1 MHANS
6 STPVGGVCDARF
18 APVRKAF
25 ADNFARHDEIGAA
38 VTLFVDGRKVVDL
51 WGGWADRARTR
62 PWTEDTLVNFY
73 SVGKAITATCVLLM
87 VQRGLLD
94 LDSPV
99 VRWWPQFGASGKEAI
114 TLRQLMS
121 HRGGLPS
128 VRAPLPAD
136 AMLDWRRMT
145 EALEAQ
151 APWWTPGDNHGY
163 HVNTFGYLLG
173 EPVRRVTGKS
183 LGTVL
188 RDEIAAP
195 LGADVYI
202 GLPRSEHDRVADFLH
217 PQRAAPAADAPPVR
231 PIPPSAMTREQL
243 MRACAYGNPIG
254 ISGGPQVVNTE
265 AWRLAEIP
273 STNGHGTARG
283 VARIYGALLEGL
295 LDRDLMGEATSEH
308 SHGQDL
314 ILERPSR
321 FGLGYQL
328 TQEERPLGPNPRAF
342 GHFGAGGSLGFCD
355 PDAGVAFAYLMNDMG
370 PRWQNPR
377 NGALIKAIYES
388 LG

>member
-1 MHANS
+1 MTAKT
-6 STPVGGVCDARF
+6 STPIDGVCDARF
-18 APVRKAF
+18 APVREAF
-25 ADNFARHDEIGAA
+25 AANFAQHGEIGAA
-38 VTLFVDGRKVVDL
+38 MTVFVGGRKVVDL

-62 PWTEDTLVNFY
+62 PWAEDTLVNFY
-73 SVGKAITATCVLLM
+73 SVGKAISATCVLLM

-99 VRWWPQFGASGKEAI
+99 VRWWPQFGAAGKEAI

-128 VRAPLPAD
+128 VQAPLPAD

-145 EALEAQ
+145 EALGAQ
-151 APWWTPGDNHGY
+151 APWWTPGTNHGY

-173 EPVRRVTGKS
+173 EPVRRAAGVS

-188 RDEIAAP
+188 RNEIAGP
-195 LGADVYI
+195 LGADAYI
-202 GLPRSEHDRVADFLH
+202 GLPRSEHRRVADYLH
-217 PQRAAPAADAPPVR
+217 PQRTAPAVEAPPV
-231 PIPPSAMTREQL
+231 PLGSLTAEQL
-243 MRACAYGNPIG
+243 MRACAYGNPAG
-254 ISGGPQVVNTE
+254 VSGGPKVVNTE
-265 AWRLAEIP
+265 AWRLAEVP

-283 VARIYGALLEGL
+283 VARIYRALLDGL
-295 LDRDLMGEATSEH
+295 LDSDLLAEATTEH

-328 TQEERPLGPNPRAF
+328 TQEGRPLGPNPRAF

-355 PDAGVAFAYLMNDMG
+355 PDADVAFGYLMNDMG

-377 NGALIKAIYES
+377 NGGLIKAVYDS
-388 LG
+388 L

>member
-1 MHANS
+1 MNAKT
-6 STPVGGVCDARF
+6 STPIDGFCDVRF
-18 APVRKAF
+18 APVREAF
-25 ADNFARHDEIGAA
+25 ATNFAQHGEIGAA
-38 VTLFVDGRKVVDL
+38 VTVFVGGRKVVDL
-51 WGGWADRARTR
+51 WGGWADRAQTR
-62 PWTEDTLVNFY
+62 LWAEDTLVNFF

-99 VRWWPQFGASGKEAI
+99 VRWWPQFGAAGKEAI

-121 HRGGLPS
+121 HRAGLPS

-151 APWWTPGDNHGY
+151 APWWTPGENHGY

-173 EPVRRVTGKS
+173 EPVRRATGMS

-188 RDEIAAP
+188 RQEIAGP
-195 LGADVYI
+195 LGADAYI
-202 GLPRSEHDRVADFLH
+202 GLPRSEHRRVADYLH
-217 PQRAAPAADAPPVR
+217 PQRAAPVDDAPPV
-231 PIPPSAMTREQL
+231 PLSSLTTEQL
-243 MRACAYGNPIG
+243 MRACAYSNPMG
-254 ISGGPQVVNTE
+254 VSGGPQVVNTE

-295 LDRDLMGEATSEH
+295 LDSDLLAEATSEH

-328 TQEERPLGPNPRAF
+328 TQNERPLGPNPRAF

-355 PDAGVAFAYLMNDMG
+355 PDAEVAFGYLMNDMG

-377 NGALIKAIYES
+377 NGGLIKAVYDS
-388 LG
+388 L